1 MTVSNVEKE
10 KNPLPWI
17 IGAMIGGILLLGG
30 ATYGILNRPNA
41 TSRLDESTVVVTE
54 RALTLEIR
62 ATGVVQPV
70 QSVNISPK
78 NPGIL
83 TRLLV
88 EQGSIVQEGQPIA
101 VMENEQL
108 FAQGAQAQARLS
120 EAQASAQESEVRTR
134 ADLQVLETR
143 LAQAVATLEE
153 SRRRIPLRSEQLRS
167 QLREAE
173 SRLRLAEIQAQ
184 RNQALLEDGVI
195 AQDEFDRT
203 ANEFLVA
210 QARIQEIVQRIQE
223 VENTAEPEIRRLEAN
238 VAEIQASIQERQAR
252 GQAEIQRL
260 QANIQATEASLKVA
274 EIQFQDTFITAPF
287 DGIVTQKFAS
297 EGAFVTPTTSASA
310 TTSATST
317 SIIALARGLEVVA
330 KIPEID
336 LSQIE
341 IGQPVEIIADAYPDE
356 VFPGVVQKIAPEAIV
371 EQNVTSFEVTIAIP
385 EQQERLLS
393 RMNVEVTFLGEEL
406 NRAVTVPTVAIVT
419 EEGQTG
425 VMVPDDNNQPEFR
438 PVTIGS
444 SVDDQTQILTGL
456 TPGER
461 VFVDLSN

>member
-41 TSRLDESTVVVTE
+41 TSRLDENTVSVTQ
-54 RALTLEIR
+54 RPLNLEIR
-62 ATGVVQPV
+62 ASGVVQPV

-88 EQGSIVQEGQPIA
+88 EQGSVVEEGQPIA
-101 VMENEQL
+101 VMQNEEL
-108 FAQGAQAQARLS
+108 FAQGANAQARLA
-120 EAQASAQESEVRTR
+120 EAQAGAQETDIRTR

-143 LAQAVATLEE
+143 LAQAAATLEE
-153 SRRRIPLRSEQLRS
+153 SRRRIPLRSEQARS

-184 RNQALLEDGVI
+184 RNQALLEEGVI
-195 AQDEFDRT
+195 SQDEFDRV

-223 VENTAEPEIRRLEAN
+223 IENTAEPEIRRLEAN
-238 VAEIQASIQERQAR
+238 IAEIQASMQERQAR
-252 GQAEIQRL
+252 GEAEIERL
-260 QANIQATEASLKVA
+260 RANIQAAEANLKIA

-310 TTSATST
+310 TTSATSS
-317 SIIALARGLEVVA
+317 SIIALARGLEVIA

-336 LSQIE
+336 LRQIE
-341 IGQPVEIIADAYPDE
+341 MGQPVQIIADAYPDE
-356 VFPGVVQKIAPEAIV
+356 VFEGIVQKIAPEAIV

-385 EQQERLLS
+385 QQQEKLLS
-393 RMNVEVTFLGEEL
+393 RMNVEVTFLGEQL
-406 NRAVTVPTVAIVT
+406 NSSLTVPTVAIVT
-419 EEGQTG
+419 EEGETG
-425 VMVPDDNNQPEFR
+425 VMVPDENNEPEFR
-438 PVTIGS
+438 PVTIGV
-444 SVDDQTQILTGL
+444 SVNDQTQILSGL
-456 TPGER
+456 SSGER